1 MSAEARVQ
9 QLLEEMF
16 DSGRSP
22 EEVCTDCP
30 ELLDEVSRRWQ
41 RIRVVKSE
49 LHALFPTPGGHDV
62 DPSGPGNPPVE
73 VPGTRIG
80 PYRLLQQIGE
90 GGFGVVYLAEQEK
103 PVRRVALKIIRPGM
117 DSAQVIARFEAER
130 QALALMDHQNIAK
143 VHDAG
148 TTDNGR
154 PFFVMELVQ
163 GLPITRYCDDNH
175 LTVRE
180 RLALMVPVCRAVQ
193 HAHQKGIIH
202 RDLKPSNVLVCL
214 YEGQPV
220 PKVIDF
226 GVAKAIDS
234 TSTRLTERTMV
245 TRDGQIIGTFE
256 YMSPEQAET
265 SQLGV
270 DTRGDVYSLGVLLY
284 ELLTGST
291 PLARQ
296 RLREASLSEVL
307 RMIKEEEPPKPSTRL
322 SGSRQPARIAV
333 ARRTEA
339 AKLGK
344 LLRGELDWV
353 VMRCLE
359 KDRARRYDT
368 ANALARD
375 LERYLHDEPVEAGP
389 PGAGYRLRKLARKH
403 RTALS
408 VAGTFVALLVLAA
421 GVSIW
426 QAVRATRA
434 EGQAV
439 VERNRAEAEERTAK
453 EREAETRAVLDFV
466 ENKILA
472 AARPERVPDGL
483 GPRVTVRRAVEKA
496 LPFVGE
502 SFHEQ
507 PLVEARLRMTL
518 GLSFW
523 YLGEPQIAA
532 DQYQLARAI
541 YTARL
546 GPDHSD
552 TLRSMLRLGNCYYD
566 LGRRAEALELRE
578 ETLALQR
585 ARLGPD
591 HLDTLKGMSNLALS
605 YSDAGRHAEA
615 LKLQEETLAL
625 QTTKLGPDDV
635 DTLRNKNNLANSYAA
650 LGRQAEALKLHK
662 ETLALQSA
670 KLGRDHPDTLRTM
683 YTLANTYA
691 DLGRQA
697 EGLQL
702 HEETLA
708 LRKAKLGPDHP
719 DTLSS
724 MNNLANSY
732 ASLGRAEALSLR
744 EQTLALRKAKLG
756 SDHPDTLRTMYT
768 LANTYADLGRQAE
781 GIKLHEETLALRKA
795 KLGPEHPDTLW
806 SMNDLA
812 NSYAF
817 SGRHAEA
824 FKLHEETLT
833 LRKAKLGPEHPD
845 TLMSMNNLAN
855 DYAALGRH
863 AEALKLHQE
872 TLALQT
878 AKLGADHPDTILSMN
893 NLAIRYAAL
902 GRHAEAINLHEETLG
917 LRKAKF
923 GPDHPDTLESMY
935 NIACVH
941 AQMISKAAD
950 RGKQAD
956 LAMDS
961 LRQAVAAGFNMV
973 AQIKKDTDL
982 NDVRDRE
989 DFKKLVADLEAKLA
1003 KEKK

>member
-1 MSAEARVQ
+1 MSAESRVQ
-9 QLLEEMF
+9 QLLEEMV
-16 DSGRSP
+16 DSGRTP
-22 EEVCTDCP
+22 EEVCVHCP
-30 ELLDEVSRRWQ
+30 ELLDEVCRRWQ
-41 RIRVVKSE
+41 HIRMVKSE
-49 LHALFPTPGGHDV
+49 LHALFPTPGAPDV
-62 DPSGPGNPPVE
+62 DPSGLRNAPAEG
-73 VPGTRIG
+73 PGTRIG
-80 PYRLLQQIGE
+80 PYKLLEQIGE
-90 GGFGVVYLAEQEK
+90 GGFGIVYLAEQDQ

-214 YEGQPV
+214 HDGQPV

-234 TSTRLTERTMV
+234 TSTRLTERTLL
-245 TRDGQIIGTFE
+245 TQYGQIIGTFE
-256 YMSPEQAET
+256 YMSPEQAEM

-296 RLREASLSEVL
+296 RLREASLVEVL

-322 SGSRQPARIAV
+322 SGSREAARIAA
-333 ARRTEA
+333 ARRTEP

-353 VMRCLE
+353 VMKCLE

-375 LERYLHDEPVEAGP
+375 LERHMNDEPVEAGP
-389 PGAGYRLRKLARKH
+389 PGAGYRLQKLARKH
-403 RTALS
+403 RTALGL
-408 VAGTFVALLVLAA
+408 AGTFLALLLLAA

-434 EGQAV
+434 EEQAV
-439 VERNRAEAEERTAK
+439 VARERAEAEEKTAK

-483 GPRVTVRRAVEKA
+483 GPQVTVRRAVEKA
-496 LPFVGE
+496 LPFVEE

-532 DQYQLARAI
+532 DQYQSARAI

-546 GPDHSD
+546 GPDHAD

-578 ETLALQR
+578 KTLALQK

-605 YSDAGRHAEA
+605 YSDSGRHAEA
-615 LKLQEETLAL
+615 VKLQEETLAL
-625 QTTKLGPDDV
+625 QTAKLGPDHA

-650 LGRQAEALKLHK
+650 LGRHAEALKLHE
-662 ETLALQSA
+662 ETLALQTV
-670 KLGRDHPDTLRTM
+670 KLGPDHPDTLRSM

-691 DLGRQA
+691 DLGRRA
-697 EGLQL
+697 EALNL
-702 HEETLA
+702 HEETLG
-708 LRKAKLGPDHP
+708 LRKAKLGTD
-719 DTLSS
+719 
-724 MNNLANSY
+724 
-732 ASLGRAEALSLR
+732 
-744 EQTLALRKAKLG
+744 
-756 SDHPDTLRTMYT
+756 
-768 LANTYADLGRQAE
+768 
-781 GIKLHEETLALRKA
+781 
-795 KLGPEHPDTLW
+795 
-806 SMNDLA
+806 
-812 NSYAF
+812 
-817 SGRHAEA
+817 
-824 FKLHEETLT
+824 
-833 LRKAKLGPEHPD
+833 HPD

-855 DYAALGRH
+855 DYAALGRQAEALKLHEEALALRKSKLGFDHPETLMSMNNLANSYAFLGRYAEAFKLHEETLALRKAKLGPVHPDTLMSVNNLANDFAALGRH
-863 AEALKLHQE
+863 AEALKLHEE
-872 TLALQT
+872 TLTQQT
-878 AKLGADHPDTILSMN
+878 AKLGPDHPDTIMSMN

-902 GRHAEAINLHEETLG
+902 GRHAEAFKLHEETLA
-917 LRKAKF
+917 LRKAKL

-941 AQMISKAAD
+941 AQMIPKGTDYAWHAD
-950 RGKQAD
+950 V
-956 LAMDS
+956 AMEW
-961 LRQAVAAGFNMV
+961 LKQAVAAGFNMV
-973 AQIKKDTDL
+973 AVIKKDTDL
-982 NDVRDRE
+982 NALRDRE
-989 DFKKLVADLEAKLA
+989 DFQKLVADLEAKVA
-1003 KEKK
+1003 KEEGQAAK